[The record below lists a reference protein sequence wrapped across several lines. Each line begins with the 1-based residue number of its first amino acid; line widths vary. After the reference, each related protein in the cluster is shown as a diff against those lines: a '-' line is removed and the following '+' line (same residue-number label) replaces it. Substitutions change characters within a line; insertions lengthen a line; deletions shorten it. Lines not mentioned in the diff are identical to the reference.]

1 MASKFVPIRFAH
13 YGLLLAAVA
22 LLITV
27 SRATPLKSTHPKFE
41 TPRRIT
47 NTDLVE
53 TQSSS
58 NYDGELRGISSMTK
72 INNVAKVGTKKL
84 KKVAEGV
91 KTKLAPNKQSAV
103 DTQFKE
109 FVDKVQGDLFNN
121 AQFADWV
128 KFVFKVYNRNDEA
141 AHAAMVTTMVAHYGD
156 EYLASMLAATKG
168 SNMITTFRLKEAQ
181 INSWKASGK
190 TLVDVYKILHVDAE
204 ASDLLKSP
212 TLKTWISYVVK
223 LKENPYELL
232 LLNLK
237 THYDDAALAQMFAVA
252 KGDAATT
259 ALAGKMET
267 LLLKKWQEKD
277 KTMIDVFQLLKLN
290 TKSPKELL
298 VSPVLSTWMS
308 YTLLLK
314 KNPYELLFKAIKK
327 TGIDDAGLARMV
339 GTAEQID
346 SNTAFVAQKMQHQQF
361 KIWKREGK
369 SATDVFRL
377 LGLKKEGDKLFESP
391 VWSTWTG
398 YLDRTDRTAVYK
410 ETILVLKTQF
420 GDERLTNIISKAKDV
435 DSTAD
440 TAEKLERSFWW
451 AMGLTSDDL
460 FNLLKLKHKGF
471 ESPDLQS

>member
-1 MASKFVPIRFAH
+1 
-13 YGLLLAAVA
+13 
-22 LLITV
+22 
-27 SRATPLKSTHPKFE
+27 
-41 TPRRIT
+41 
-47 NTDLVE
+47 
-53 TQSSS
+53 
-58 NYDGELRGISSMTK
+58 MTK

-156 EYLASMLAATKG
+156 EYLAT
-168 SNMITTFRLKEAQ
+168 Q

-190 TLVDVYKILHVDAE
+190 TPVDVYKILHADAE
-204 ASDLLKSP
+204 VSDLLKSP

-237 THYDDAALAQMFAVA
+237 THYDDAALAQVFAVA

-327 TGIDDAGLARMV
+327 TGIDDAGLAKMV

-346 SNTAFVAQKMQHQQF
+346 SSIVAQKMQHQQL

-471 ESPDLQS
+471 ESPKLGRLCEGAEQL

>member
-1 MASKFVPIRFAH
+1 
-13 YGLLLAAVA
+13 
-22 LLITV
+22 
-27 SRATPLKSTHPKFE
+27 
-41 TPRRIT
+41 
-47 NTDLVE
+47 
-53 TQSSS
+53 
-58 NYDGELRGISSMTK
+58 MTK

-128 KFVFKVYNRNDEA
+128 KFVFKVYDEA
-141 AHAAMVTTMVAHYGD
+141 AHAAMDTTMVAHYGD

-190 TLVDVYKILHVDAE
+190 TPVDVYKILHVDAE
-204 ASDLLKSP
+204 ASELLKSP

-314 KNPYELLFKAIKK
+314 KNPYELFEE
-327 TGIDDAGLARMV
+327 DD
-339 GTAEQID
+339 E
-346 SNTAFVAQKMQHQQF
+346 
-361 KIWKREGK
+361 
-369 SATDVFRL
+369 
-377 LGLKKEGDKLFESP
+377 
-391 VWSTWTG
+391 
-398 YLDRTDRTAVYK
+398 AV
-410 ETILVLKTQF
+410 
-420 GDERLTNIISKAKDV
+420 DV
-435 DSTAD
+435 DSDDDNEGVSGTSSEEDAAATNLGAGVISNDSDAD
-440 TAEKLERSFWW
+440 EGDTEADQPR
-451 AMGLTSDDL
+451 AAQTIVV
-460 FNLLKLKHKGF
+460 
-471 ESPDLQS
+471 